1 MDDFPTKIADF
12 LEDTARRIRAMTV
25 DRVRNV
31 AKWTALGLVL
41 LVIAVL
47 VVLFLLIALFR
58 VLGELIGMEATYA
71 VIGGLFLLVGAF
83 LWRKRLP
90 KQTPEVAKDNE

>member
-41 LVIAVL
+41 LVIAFL

-90 KQTPEVAKDNE
+90 KQTPEVAEDNE